1 MKLPPLDGIRIL
13 CLAEQYPGPYATML
27 LADLGAEVVI
37 VERPQGGDPARAFP
51 SFHGAL
57 NRNKRAITIDLKTEE
72 GKARLERLLAEADVF
87 MEGYRPGTIARL
99 GFGPERVRRDHP
111 RLIYVSISGFG
122 QEGPQRDRPAHDL
135 SYQTM
140 AGLLFNLAAGTG
152 HTIPSEVAI
161 GDLSSGLFAA
171 LGIVTALFARTR
183 YGEGQGEGTYLDVSM
198 TDGLVSLMSVFL
210 CGALNNAETADIGAE
225 PAYALFTCG
234 DGKRLSLS
242 IAHEDWFWRALC
254 DVLDLPRHGA
264 LIRAERVAR
273 AGELRRDIAAALA
286 RQPRNHWAAVLDEAG
301 IPWGPVNRLDE
312 VVSEPQFAARG
323 LFVTA
328 AQDTAP
334 GTRYVRQPLLFDGA
348 AFPLRR
354 GVPALGEANADYP

>member
-51 SFHGAL
+51 GFHGAL
-57 NRNKRAITIDLKTEE
+57 NRNKRAITLDLKTEA
-72 GKARLERLLAEADVF
+72 GKARLERLIADADVF

-99 GFGPERVRRDHP
+99 GFGPERVRQDHP
-111 RLIYVSISGFG
+111 GLVYVSISGFG
-122 QEGPQRDRPAHDL
+122 QNGPQRDRPAHDL

-140 AGLLFNLAAGTG
+140 AGLLFNLTAGTG
-152 HTIPSEVAI
+152 HAVPSEVAI

-183 YGEGQGEGTYLDVSM
+183 TGEGTYLDVSM

-210 CGALNNAETADIGAE
+210 GGALNGSENADIGAE

-242 IAHEDWFWRALC
+242 IAHEDWFWRPLC
-254 DVLDLPRHGA
+254 DLLELPQHRDLV
-264 LIRAERVAR
+264 RAQRVERVT
-273 AGELRRDIAAALA
+273 ELRHEIAAALA
-286 RQPRNHWAAVLDEAG
+286 KQPRSHWAEVLEKAG
-301 IPWGPVNRLDE
+301 IPWGPVNSLAE
-312 VVSEPQFAARG
+312 VVAEPQFAARG

-328 AQDTAP
+328 AADATP
-334 GTRYVRQPLLFDGA
+334 GARYVRQPLLFDGV

-354 GVPALGEANADYP
+354 GVPELGEANAEYP

>member
-1 MKLPPLDGIRIL
+1 MKLPPLNGIRIL

-57 NRNKRAITIDLKTEE
+57 NRNKRAITLDLKTDD
-72 GKARLERLLAEADVF
+72 GKSRLERLIANADVF
-87 MEGYRPGTIARL
+87 MEGYRPGTITRL
-99 GFGPERVRRDHP
+99 GFGPDAVRKAHP
-111 RLIYVSISGFG
+111 GLIYVSISGYG
-122 QEGPQRDRPAHDL
+122 QDGPQRDRPAHDL

-140 AGLLFNLAAGTG
+140 AGLLFNLAAGSG
-152 HTIPSEVAI
+152 HQPPSEVAI

-171 LGIVTALFARTR
+171 LGIVTALFARTTT
-183 YGEGQGEGTYLDVSM
+183 GEGTYLDVSM

-210 CGALNNAETADIGAE
+210 GGALNGTEIADIGAE

-254 DVLDLPRHGA
+254 GLLDLPQHGD
-264 LIRAERVAR
+264 LVRAQRVAR
-273 AGELRRDIAAALA
+273 AAELRADIAAVLA
-286 RQPRNHWAAVLDEAG
+286 RQPRSHWAQALEQAG
-301 IPWGPVNRLDE
+301 IPWGPVNSLEE
-312 VVSEPQFAARG
+312 VIAEPQFNQRG

-328 AQDTAP
+328 AQDTAL

-348 AFPLRR
+348 AFPIRR

>member
-51 SFHGAL
+51 GFHGAL
-57 NRNKRAITIDLKTEE
+57 NRNKRAITLDLKTDE
-72 GKARLERLLAEADVF
+72 GKARLERLLADADVF
-87 MEGYRPGTIARL
+87 MEGYRPGTITRL
-99 GFGPERVRRDHP
+99 GFGPQRVREAHP
-111 RLIYVSISGFG
+111 GLVYVSISGFG
-122 QEGPQRDRPAHDL
+122 QDGPQRDRPAHDL

-140 AGLLFNLAAGTG
+140 AGLLFNLTAGTG
-152 HTIPSEVAI
+152 HSVPSEVAI

-183 YGEGQGEGTYLDVSM
+183 TGEGTYLDVSM

-210 CGALNNAETADIGAE
+210 GGALNGSENADIGAE

-242 IAHEDWFWRALC
+242 IAHEDWFWRPLC
-254 DVLDLPRHGA
+254 GLLGMPQHGDLV
-264 LIRAERVAR
+264 RAQRVERAT
-273 AGELRRDIAAALA
+273 ALRRDIAAALVQ
-286 RQPRNHWAAVLDEAG
+286 QPRSHWAAVLEQAG
-301 IPWGPVNRLDE
+301 IPWGPVNSIEE
-312 VVSEPQFAARG
+312 VVAEPQFAARG

-328 AQDTAP
+328 AEDTAP
-334 GTRYVRQPLLFDGA
+334 GARYVRQPLLFDGA
-348 AFPLRR
+348 AFPLKR
-354 GVPALGEANADYP
+354 GVPALGEANAEYP

>member
-1 MKLPPLDGIRIL
+1 MMKLPPLDGIRIL

-57 NRNKRAITIDLKTEE
+57 NRNKRAITVDLKTAE
-72 GKARLERLLAEADVF
+72 GKARLERLIAEADVF
-87 MEGYRPGTIARL
+87 MEGYRPGTISRL
-99 GFGPERVRRDHP
+99 GFGPERLRAAYPGLV
-111 RLIYVSISGFG
+111 YVSISGFG
-122 QEGPQRDRPAHDL
+122 QDGPQRDRPAHDL

-140 AGLLFNLAAGTG
+140 AGLLFNLTAGTG
-152 HTIPSEVAI
+152 HEVPSEVAI

-183 YGEGQGEGTYLDVSM
+183 TGEGSYLDVSM

-210 CGALNNAETADIGAE
+210 AGALNGAENADIGAE

-242 IAHEDWFWRALC
+242 IAHEDWFWRSLC
-254 DVLDLPRHGA
+254 GLLGLPQHGDLV
-264 LIRAERVAR
+264 RAQRVAR
-273 AGELRRDIAAALA
+273 AVALRRDIAAALA
-286 RQPRNHWAAVLDEAG
+286 AQPRDHWAAALDEAG
-301 IPWGPVNRLDE
+301 IPWGPVNSLDE
-312 VVSEPQFAARG
+312 VIAEQQFVTRG

-328 AQDTAP
+328 TQDTAP
-334 GTRYVRQPLLFDGA
+334 GTRYVRQPLLFDGV
-348 AFPLRR
+348 AFPLKR
-354 GVPALGEANADYP
+354 GVPGLGEANAEYS